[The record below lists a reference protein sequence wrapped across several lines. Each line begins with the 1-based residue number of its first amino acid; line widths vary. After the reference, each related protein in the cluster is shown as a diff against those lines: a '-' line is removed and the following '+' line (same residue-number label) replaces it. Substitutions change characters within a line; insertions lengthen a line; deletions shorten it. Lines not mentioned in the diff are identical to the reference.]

1 MSIKKDLIH
10 IILMVMLLT
19 VLHNSNNQFIVI
31 ICILLLT
38 VFFVQTRAEWNRL
51 RKKEVEDQRK
61 FFIEV
66 LTHDLKTPILA
77 QLRGLELLY
86 DEKFG
91 EFNNEDQKEILFQIK
106 ESCHYV
112 LEMISKI
119 LRIYKLE
126 KGQAPIL
133 HENISLE
140 DILLQSFS
148 TVDPYAKEKGVEFV
162 YLATGINTELEAEK
176 RDIKMVIE
184 NLLMN
189 AILYSKYGEKI
200 FVKFEKTSRYLKF
213 EIITKGNV
221 LSERDCKRMFNI
233 SCVNVP
239 NYSII
244 GQDISLYLCK
254 IIADCHRGKVY
265 AESDGEMYNKFTLE
279 LPLVKSK
286 EPNLLQSLIMS
297 Y

>member
-1 MSIKKDLIH
+1 MSIKKDLIS
-10 IILMVMLLT
+10 IILMIMLLI
-19 VLHNSNNQFIVI
+19 VLHNSDNQYMAI
-31 ICILLLT
+31 ICILS
-38 VFFVQTRAEWNRL
+38 FVALFIQNRAELNKIKRI
-51 RKKEVEDQRK
+51 EVEEQRK

-66 LTHDLKTPILA
+66 LTHDLKTPTLA
-77 QLRGLELLY
+77 QLRGLELLQ

-91 EFNNEDQKEILFQIK
+91 KVSDDQKEVLLQIK
-106 ESCHYV
+106 ESCNYV
-112 LEMISKI
+112 LEMISKV

-126 KGQAPIL
+126 KGQAPVL
-133 HENISLE
+133 YENISLE

-200 FVKFEKTSRYLKF
+200 FVKFEKTSHYLKF
-213 EIITKGNV
+213 EIITKGMV
-221 LSERDCKRMFNI
+221 LSERECKRMFNI
-233 SCVNVP
+233 SCGNVP

-254 IIADCHRGKVY
+254 IIADCYRGKVY
-265 AESDGEMYNKFTLE
+265 AESDGEIYNKFTLE
-279 LPLVKSK
+279 LPLVNSQ
-286 EPNLLQSLIMS
+286 EPNLLKSLIMS

>member
-1 MSIKKDLIH
+1 MSIKKDLIS
-10 IILMVMLLT
+10 IILMIMLLI
-19 VLHNSNNQFIVI
+19 VLHNSGNQYVAI
-31 ICILLLT
+31 ICILS
-38 VFFVQTRAEWNRL
+38 FVALFIQNRAELNKIKMR
-51 RKKEVEDQRK
+51 EVEEQRK

-66 LTHDLKTPILA
+66 LTHDLKTPTLA
-77 QLRGLELLY
+77 QLRGLELLQ

-91 EFNNEDQKEILFQIK
+91 KFSNDQKEVLLQIK
-106 ESCHYV
+106 ESCNYV
-112 LEMISKI
+112 LEMISKV

-126 KGQAPIL
+126 KGQASVL
-133 HENISLE
+133 YENISLE
-140 DILLQSFS
+140 DILFQSFS

-200 FVKFEKTSRYLKF
+200 FVKFEKTSHNLKF
-213 EIITKGNV
+213 EIITKGMV
-221 LSERDCKRMFNI
+221 LSERECKRMFNI
-233 SCVNVP
+233 SCGNVP

-254 IIADCHRGKVY
+254 IIADCYRGKVY

-279 LPLVKSK
+279 LPLVNSQ
-286 EPNLLQSLIMS
+286 EPNLLQSLITS

>member
-1 MSIKKDLIH
+1 MSIKKDLIN
-10 IILMVMLLT
+10 IILMVMLSV
-19 VLHNSNNQFIVI
+19 VLYNSNNYYIVS
-31 ICILLLT
+31 ICIILFIALY
-38 VFFVQTRAEWNRL
+38 VQNRIKQN
-51 RKKEVEDQRK
+51 RISKELVEEQRK
-61 FFIEV
+61 FFIDV

-77 QLRGLELLY
+77 QLRGLELLC

-91 EFNNEDQKEILFQIK
+91 KFNNEDQREILFQIN

-126 KGQAPIL
+126 KAQAQVVC
-133 HENISLE
+133 ENVSLE
-140 DILLQSFS
+140 DILLQSFIE
-148 TVDPYAKEKGVEFV
+148 VDPYAKEKGVEFV
-162 YLATGINTELEAEK
+162 YLATGINTDLEAEK

-189 AILYSKYGEKI
+189 AVLYSSYGEKI
-200 FVKFEKTSRYLKF
+200 FVKFEKVSHYLKF
-213 EIITKGNV
+213 EIITKGIV
-221 LSERDCKRMFNI
+221 LTEKECKRMFNI
-233 SCVNVP
+233 SKVP

-254 IIADCHRGKVY
+254 IIADCYRGKVY